1 MNKERLIELGVAEDV
16 VEKVLQA
23 HKATIDG
30 NYVTKSRFNEVN
42 DELNI
47 KKTEVEDRDTQLEE
61 LRKVDPEKLQTQI
74 DTLQAD
80 NKKKEEDYQKELK
93 RLKVKHAAERQVTEL
108 KALDLTSVL
117 AHVDLAEADL
127 NDDGTVQGLKERLA
141 TLKEEKA
148 FLFEADKPD
157 ESESKKPGFKGA
169 EPGQPKDKTPGG
181 KPDLS
186 KMTFEQYTEWY
197 ESQNK

>member
-1 MNKERLIELGVAEDV
+1 MNKEQLIELGVAEDV
-16 VEKVLQA
+16 VDKVLEA
-23 HKATIDG
+23 HKSTING

-127 NDDGTVQGLKERLA
+127 NDDGTVQGLKDKLE
-141 TLKEEKA
+141 TLKQEKS
-148 FLFEADKPD
+148 FLFEVEEPVEPAKP
-157 ESESKKPGFKGA
+157 KGA
-169 EPGQPKDKTPGG
+169 QPGQPKNPEPTG
-181 KPDLS
+181 KPDIS
-186 KMTFEQYTEWY
+186 KMSYTEY
-197 ESQNK
+197 EAYLESQNK